1 MRFYKKLHAQYIDS
15 ENTVD
20 NDCKYIVAL
29 CHIIVEGILKLL
41 IESRSMELSGYLSPN
56 AA

>member
-41 IESRSMELSGYLSPN
+41 IESRSMELAGYLSPN